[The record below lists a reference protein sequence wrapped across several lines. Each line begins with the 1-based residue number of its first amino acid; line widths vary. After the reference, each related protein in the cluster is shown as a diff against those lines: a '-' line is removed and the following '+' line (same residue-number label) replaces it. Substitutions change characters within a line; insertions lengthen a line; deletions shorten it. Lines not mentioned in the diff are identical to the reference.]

1 MRTWKRLS
9 AATAISALLGGLSLA
24 AATPAQA
31 AGTTLKLDRV
41 HCVEETDEVGSD
53 SPYVLVFAT
62 SPSNSGA
69 VRFGKWG
76 PGGWDT
82 AVDTGDI
89 YYPNGT
95 IASGV
100 QPGWD
105 AVDRPDGGGRRQRHL
120 LRRHGLH
127 RLDDVEPVAGLVL
140 AAGRAAAD
148 QHDAH
153 LPQRRWDC
161 GTGNDDGRHPLFPIS
176 GSSAGSTVQFTGD
189 GGNYWLRFKLV

>member
-9 AATAISALLGGLSLA
+9 AATAISALLGGLSLV
-24 AATPAQA
+24 AATPAHA

-82 AVDTGDI
+82 KVDSGDI

-100 QPGWD
+100 QAGWTLWTVLMEED
-105 AVDRPDGGGRRQRHL
+105 DGNDLSAGDLDYIESMLWNQWQASFWQSGAQQQINMMLTFLNAVGT
-120 LRRHGLH
+120 
-127 RLDDVEPVAGLVL
+127 V
-140 AAGRAAAD
+140 
-148 QHDAH
+148 
-153 LPQRRWDC
+153 
-161 GTGNDDGRHPLFPIS
+161 TGNDDTVAIRFFPVS

-189 GGNYWLRFKLV
+189 GGNYWLRFRLV